1 MNKQSITLLA
11 VLVLVNC
18 SAFAA
23 PTNEQLYQMLLEM
36 KAEQGRLKQE
46 VTQGKKRES
55 ALQLELTRT
64 QDELVL
70 AKQQLNQSFAD
81 PEEPLEKEGFFMS
94 AGGLYVRP
102 LIDSETS
109 LPFDAVGTVRMA
121 GNEMDYEPGFKVSL
135 GYQAADNWD
144 YRLKF
149 KHFSAKEKA
158 TLGSPSTST
167 STAPLAGTGTGIGF
181 DLPTSSPL
189 SQEYQLN
196 YDVLDF
202 EIGKQFA
209 LSDSVSLR
217 LSGGLRYAALK
228 DNYKTTERNT
238 GLDLLVN
245 GAFTTTKN
253 ENDFWGIGPRLT
265 ASPIWKPFHNNFRVF
280 GNIGA
285 AFLLGQYEI
294 GGSPRDGVTSL
305 DGNKEGFLTIVEAG
319 AGIGYT
325 FNTQLIDLDM
335 SAGYQ
340 FEHWL
345 DSDLTDTLLYRGFHG
360 SYGTIGVKF

>member
-1 MNKQSITLLA
+1 
-11 VLVLVNC
+11 
-18 SAFAA
+18 
-23 PTNEQLYQMLLEM
+23 
-36 KAEQGRLKQE
+36 
-46 VTQGKKRES
+46 
-55 ALQLELTRT
+55 
-64 QDELVL
+64 VL
-70 AKQQLNQSFAD
+70 AKQQLHQSFAD
-81 PEEPLEKEGFFMS
+81 TEEPEELAIKEGFFMS

-102 LIDSETS
+102 LIDSKFTIS
-109 LPFDAVGTVRMA
+109 DSNIGVRMA
-121 GNEMDYEPGFKVSL
+121 GNEMDYEPGFQVSL

-158 TLGSPSTST
+158 TLGSPSTAL
-167 STAPLAGTGTGIGF
+167 TAGQGI
-181 DLPTSSPL
+181 LTISPQ

-217 LSGGLRYAALK
+217 LSGGLRYAALE
-228 DNYKTTERNT
+228 DNYQTSTTIGVCCIDPGSPSVSFLTNT
-238 GLDLLVN
+238 Q
-245 GAFTTTKN
+245 KN

-265 ASPIWKPFHNNFRVF
+265 ASPTWKPFHNNFRVF

-294 GGSPRDGVTSL
+294 GGSPIDGL
-305 DGNKEGFLTIVEAG
+305 DSRGGNKEGFLTIVEAG

-325 FNTQLIDLDM
+325 FKTQLIDLDI

>member
-1 MNKQSITLLA
+1 
-11 VLVLVNC
+11 
-18 SAFAA
+18 
-23 PTNEQLYQMLLEM
+23 
-36 KAEQGRLKQE
+36 
-46 VTQGKKRES
+46 
-55 ALQLELTRT
+55 
-64 QDELVL
+64 
-70 AKQQLNQSFAD
+70 
-81 PEEPLEKEGFFMS
+81 MS

-102 LIDSETS
+102 LINSKFTNNGVVET
-109 LPFDAVGTVRMA
+109 FRMD
-121 GNEMDYEPGFKVSL
+121 GNEMDYEPGFQVSL

-158 TLGSPSTST
+158 TLGSDEP
-167 STAPLAGTGTGIGF
+167 PLGGDI
-181 DLPTSSPL
+181 LTSSPL

-209 LSDSVSLR
+209 LSDSASLR
-217 LSGGLRYAALK
+217 VSAGLRYAALE
-228 DNYKTTERNT
+228 DNYKTTERDIQ
-238 GLDLLVN
+238 GLGL
-245 GAFTTTKN
+245 APSFTTTKN

-265 ASPIWKPFHNNFRVF
+265 ASPTWKPFHNNFRVF
-280 GNIGA
+280 GNIGT
-285 AFLLGQYEI
+285 AFLMGQYEI
-294 GGSPRDGVTSL
+294 GGDGVDGVPL
-305 DGNKEGFLTIVEAG
+305 AGNKEGFLTLVEAG

-325 FNTQLIDLDM
+325 FNTQLIDLDI

-345 DSDLTDTLLYRGFHG
+345 DSDLTDELLYRGFHG

>member
-23 PTNEQLYQMLLEM
+23 PTNEQLYQMLLEV

-46 VTQGKKRES
+46 ATLAKKRES

-70 AKQQLNQSFAD
+70 AKQQLNQSFEE
-81 PEEPLEKEGFFMS
+81 PEELAIKEGFFMS

-102 LIDSETS
+102 LIDSGS
-109 LPFDAVGTVRMA
+109 SNLVSGGDPIRMA
-121 GNEMDYEPGFKVSL
+121 GNEMDYEPGFQVSL
-135 GYQAADNWD
+135 GYQATDNWD

-158 TLGSPSTST
+158 TLGSDSLLPG
-167 STAPLAGTGTGIGF
+167 LGV
-181 DLPTSSPL
+181 DLLTPQ

-217 LSGGLRYAALK
+217 LSGGLRYAALE
-228 DNYKTTERNT
+228 DNYKTTT
-238 GLDLLVN
+238 GL
-245 GAFTTTKN
+245 TTTKT

-294 GGSPRDGVTSL
+294 GGSPIDGIDSL
-305 DGNKEGFLTIVEAG
+305 GGNKEGFLTIVEAG

-325 FNTQLIDLDM
+325 FKTQLIDLDI

-345 DSDLTDTLLYRGFHG
+345 DSHLTDELLYRGFHG

>member
-11 VLVLVNC
+11 VLVLVNF

-23 PTNEQLYQMLLEM
+23 PTNEQLYQMLLEV
-36 KAEQGRLKQE
+36 KAKQDKLE
-46 VTQGKKRES
+46 KEATLAKKRES
-55 ALQLELTRT
+55 DLQLELART

-70 AKQQLNQSFAD
+70 AKQQLNQSFD
-81 PEEPLEKEGFFMS
+81 EPEELAIKEGFFMS

-102 LIDSETS
+102 LIDSESS
-109 LPFDAVGTVRMA
+109 LPGGGDGTSPMA
-121 GNEMDYEPGFKVSL
+121 GNEMDYEPGFQVSL
-135 GYQAADNWD
+135 GYQATDNWD

-158 TLGSPSTST
+158 TLGSDSLS
-167 STAPLAGTGTGIGF
+167 SGLGV
-181 DLPTSSPL
+181 DLLTPL

-217 LSGGLRYAALK
+217 LSGGLRYAALE
-228 DNYKTTERNT
+228 DNYKS
-238 GLDLLVN
+238 
-245 GAFTTTKN
+245 TTTTTPPGPESIT

-265 ASPIWKPFHNNFRVF
+265 ASPTWKPFHNNFRVF

-285 AFLLGQYEI
+285 AFLMGQYEL
-294 GGSPRDGVTSL
+294 GGDENDGVPL
-305 DGNKEGFLTIVEAG
+305 AGNKEGFLTIVEAG

-325 FNTQLIDLDM
+325 FNTQLIDLDI

-345 DSDLTDTLLYRGFHG
+345 DSDLTDELLYRGFHG

>member
-1 MNKQSITLLA
+1 M
-11 VLVLVNC
+11 
-18 SAFAA
+18 
-23 PTNEQLYQMLLEM
+23 
-36 KAEQGRLKQE
+36 
-46 VTQGKKRES
+46 
-55 ALQLELTRT
+55 
-64 QDELVL
+64 L
-70 AKQQLNQSFAD
+70 AKQQLNQPFAD
-81 PEEPLEKEGFFMS
+81 SEEPEELAIKEGFFMS

-102 LIDSETS
+102 LIDSET
-109 LPFDAVGTVRMA
+109 PFPSDAVGTFRMA
-121 GNEMDYEPGFKVSL
+121 GNEMDYEPGFQVSL

-158 TLGSPSTST
+158 TFGS
-167 STAPLAGTGTGIGF
+167 L
-181 DLPTSSPL
+181 SSILTPFVQ
-189 SQEYQLN
+189 QEYQLN

-217 LSGGLRYAALK
+217 MSAGLRYAALE

-305 DGNKEGFLTIVEAG
+305 EGIKEGFLTIVEAG

-325 FNTQLIDLDM
+325 FNTQLIDLDI